1 MTEII
6 DVQDAI
12 FLQLTSRLRA
22 VPVFGD
28 TVEEGSVLR
37 LIDSDDEELPDSL
50 IVLQEGDTTESERVT
65 PSTAKESLTINI
77 VAMTRASDFGPPL
90 RAARLAIKRALKGTR
105 AGLDVPGLNSVTF
118 PPATP
123 MPPEKGKRWAFRVIP
138 VTFTYVQQ
146 L

>member
-1 MTEII
+1 MKEII
-6 DVQDAI
+6 DVQDTI
-12 FLQLTSRLRA
+12 FLQLIERLRA

-28 TVEEGSVLR
+28 TVEEGNVLR
-37 LIDSDDEELPDSL
+37 LIDSEDEELPDSL

-65 PSTAKESLTINI
+65 PSNAKETLTINI
-77 VAMTRASDFGPPL
+77 VAMTRVSNFGPPL
-90 RAARLAIKRALKGTR
+90 RAARLAIKQALKGTH
-105 AGLDVPGLNSVTF
+105 ASLSVPGLNSVSF
-118 PPATP
+118 PSATP